1 MRKLNTIIVSLILMS
16 IIALCVTIT
25 FLQSGVHRSSPE
37 NVGNEGALTS
47 NFSMDS
53 EPDFELEDTELTVQ
67 TRKMIDDSMSAL
79 NWTIRISETD
89 HHGVIVLNYQGVS

>member
-47 NFSMDS
+47 NFSVDS
-53 EPDFELEDTELTVQ
+53 EPDLDFQDMELTVQ
-67 TRKMIDDSMSAL
+67 TRKMIDDAMSGF

>member
-47 NFSMDS
+47 NFSV
-53 EPDFELEDTELTVQ
+53 EPDLDFQDMELTVQ